1 MALTNVYYSPSGAGS
16 QDGSSAANAKA
27 AITGTSWTTDIEGE
41 TRQNTR
47 WIFLAGTYTVTEELV
62 PTSTDPN
69 ADNPHFWVGADAD
82 GNLLEPKWSD
92 DSQAH
97 LDTTDYPKIIRTN
110 NGTIFD
116 GAGTSTI
123 YKCLYLEN
131 TSTSYNQGGVLN
143 STFGESLRNFHHGLF
158 MKFGANASASN
169 NNARVHSN
177 FGAKCVMCEF
187 VAGGTKLDTMVQN
200 GGTHYS
206 TLINCRLYGSGT
218 SGSGNGNGVKCDTI
232 SPIIIN
238 CVIDNLHGN
247 GISDQST
254 TEGRNG
260 TFFSNT
266 ITRMGG
272 NGVDSDAAA
281 QTQGGVLVENNV
293 IYDVGGFA
301 VTANANDD
309 DRLLGSQIG
318 IGDATSG
325 NFQNLDEYENLFT
338 VTAVAT
344 TDFVDYANQDYRI
357 RRDSALYKK
366 AGAGSMNLGAIQ
378 NEDFEFVSV
387 S

>member
-1 MALTNVYYSPSGAGS
+1 
-16 QDGSSAANAKA
+16 
-27 AITGTSWTTDIEGE
+27 
-41 TRQNTR
+41 
-47 WIFLAGTYTVTEELV
+47 
-62 PTSTDPN
+62 
-69 ADNPHFWVGADAD
+69 
-82 GNLLEPKWSD
+82 
-92 DSQAH
+92 
-97 LDTTDYPKIIRTN
+97 
-110 NGTIFD
+110 
-116 GAGTSTI
+116 
-123 YKCLYLEN
+123 
-131 TSTSYNQGGVLN
+131 
-143 STFGESLRNFHHGLF
+143 
-158 MKFGANASASN
+158 
-169 NNARVHSN
+169 
-177 FGAKCVMCEF
+177 MCEF

-206 TLINCRLYGSGT
+206 TLINCRLYGAGT

-247 GISDQST
+247 GIADLST
-254 TEGRNG
+254 TENRNG
-260 TFFSNT
+260 TFFGNT

-281 QTQGGVLVENNV
+281 QTQGGVLVENNI

>member
-1 MALTNVYYSPSGAGS
+1 MALTDVYYSPSGAGS
-16 QDGSSAANAKA
+16 QDGSNAANAKA

-47 WIFLAGTYTVTEELV
+47 WIFLAGTYTVNEELV

-69 ADNPHFWVGADAD
+69 ADNPHFWVGADAS

-110 NGTIFD
+110 NGVIFD
-116 GAGTSTI
+116 ATGTSTI

-131 TSTSYNQGGVLN
+131 TSTAYNQGGVLN
-143 STFGESLRNFHHGLF
+143 STFSESLRNFLHGCFL
-158 MKFGANASASN
+158 KFGANASASN

-177 FGAKCVMCEF
+177 FGGKCVMCEF
-187 VAGGTKLDTMVQN
+187 VAGGTKLDNMVNN

-232 SPIIIN
+232 IPIIIN

-260 TFFSNT
+260 TFFGNT
-266 ITRMGG
+266 ITRIGG
-272 NGVDSDAAA
+272 NGIDSDAAA
-281 QTQGGVLVENNV
+281 QTQGGVLVENNI

-357 RRDSALYKK
+357 QRNSALYKSND
-366 AGAGSMNLGAIQ
+366 GMNIGAIQ

>member
-16 QDGSSAANAKA
+16 QDGSNAANAKA
-27 AITGTSWTTDIEGE
+27 AITGTSWTTAIEGE

-47 WIFLAGTYTVTEELV
+47 WIFLAGTYTVNEELV

-69 ADNPHFWVGADAD
+69 ADNPHFWVGADAS

-110 NGTIFD
+110 NGTIYD
-116 GAGTSTI
+116 ATGIATI

-131 TSTSYNQGGVLN
+131 TSTAYNQGSVLN
-143 STFGESLRNFHHGLF
+143 AAFSETRQNFHHGLF

-177 FGAKCVMCEF
+177 FTGKSIMCEF
-187 VAGGTKLDTMVQN
+187 VAGGTKLDCIIQN
-200 GGTHYS
+200 GGSHYS
-206 TLINCRLYGSGT
+206 TLVNCRLYGSGT

-232 SPIIIN
+232 APIIVN

-254 TEGRNG
+254 TANRNG
-260 TFFSNT
+260 TFFGNT

-281 QTQGGVLVENNV
+281 QTQGGVLVENNI
-293 IYDVGGFA
+293 IYDVGGYA
-301 VTANANDD
+301 VTANADDD
-309 DRLLGSQIG
+309 DRVLGSQIG

-325 NFQNLDEYENLFT
+325 NFQNLDEYENSFT

-357 RRDSALYKK
+357 RRDSALYKSNN
-366 AGAGSMNLGAIQ
+366 GMNFGAIQ

>member
-16 QDGSSAANAKA
+16 QDGSNAANAKA

-47 WIFLAGTYTVTEELV
+47 WIFLAGTYTVTEELA

-69 ADNPHFWVGADAD
+69 ADNPHFWVGADAS

-110 NGTIFD
+110 NGTIYD
-116 GAGTSTI
+116 AAGTSTI

-131 TSTSYNQGGVLN
+131 TSSAYNQGGVLN
-143 STFGESLRNFHHGLF
+143 ATFAESIRSFYHGLYV
-158 MKFGANASASN
+158 KFGNNSSASN
-169 NNARVHSN
+169 NNARVHNN
-177 FGAKCVMCEF
+177 FGSKCVMCEF
-187 VAGGTKLDTMVQN
+187 VAGGTKLNNVVNN

-218 SGSGNGNGVKCDTI
+218 SGNGNGNGVKCDTV

-238 CVIDNLHGN
+238 CVIDNLHGH
-247 GISDQST
+247 GISDEST
-254 TEGRNG
+254 SAGRNG
-260 TFFSNT
+260 TFFGNT
-266 ITRMGG
+266 ITRMG
-272 NGVDSDAAA
+272 DSGIASG
-281 QTQGGVLVENNV
+281 QGRQNQGGVLIENNI
-293 IYDVGGFA
+293 IYDMGGFA
-301 VTANANDD
+301 VKANANDD

-318 IGDATSG
+318 IGDVTSG
-325 NFQNLDEYENLFT
+325 NFNNLDEYENLFE
-338 VTAVAT
+338 VTAVT
-344 TDFVDYANQDYRI
+344 TADFVDYANQDYRI

-366 AGAGSMNLGAIQ
+366 VEAGSMNLGAIQ
-378 NEDFEFVSV
+378 NEDYEFISV
-387 S
+387 D

>member
-16 QDGSSAANAKA
+16 QDGSNAANAKA
-27 AITGTSWTTDIEGE
+27 AITGTSWTTAIEGE

-69 ADNPHFWVGADAD
+69 ADNPHFWVGADAS

-116 GAGTSTI
+116 ATGIATI

-131 TSTSYNQGGVLN
+131 TSTAYNQGSVLN
-143 STFGESLRNFHHGLF
+143 AAFSETRQNFHHGLF

-177 FGAKCVMCEF
+177 FTGKSIMCEF
-187 VAGGTKLDTMVQN
+187 VAGGTKLDCIIQN
-200 GGTHYS
+200 GGSHYS
-206 TLINCRLYGSGT
+206 TLVNCRLYGSGT

-232 SPIIIN
+232 APVIIN

-254 TEGRNG
+254 TANRNG
-260 TFFSNT
+260 TFFGNT

-281 QTQGGVLVENNV
+281 QTQGGVLVENNI
-293 IYDVGGFA
+293 IYDVGGYA
-301 VTANANDD
+301 VTANADDD
-309 DRLLGSQIG
+309 DRVLGSQIG

-325 NFQNLDEYENLFT
+325 NFQNLDEYENSFT

-357 RRDSALYKK
+357 QRNSALYKK
-366 AGAGSMNLGAIQ
+366 AEAGSMNLGAIQ

>member
-16 QDGSSAANAKA
+16 QDGSNAANAKA

-47 WIFLAGTYTVTEELV
+47 WIFLAGTYTVNEELV

-116 GAGTSTI
+116 ATGIATI

-131 TSTSYNQGGVLN
+131 TSTAFNQGSVLN
-143 STFGESLRNFHHGLF
+143 STFSETRQNFHHGLF
-158 MKFGANASASN
+158 MKFGVNGNASASN

-177 FGAKCVMCEF
+177 FGGKMVMCEL
-187 VAGGTKLDTMVQN
+187 VASGTKYDVIHHG
-200 GGTHYS
+200 GGTHKS
-206 TLINCRLYGSGT
+206 TIINCRLYGSGT
-218 SGSGNGNGVKCDTI
+218 SGSGNGHGSKSDTDAHQV
-232 SPIIIN
+232 IN
-238 CVIDNLHGN
+238 CVIDNVHGD
-247 GISDQST
+247 GVDLQST
-254 TEGRNG
+254 GTERSG
-260 TFFSNT
+260 TFVNNT
-266 ITRMGG
+266 ITRCGG
-272 NGVDSDAAA
+272 NGINGESTADA
-281 QTQGGVLVENNV
+281 TGGVVIENC
-293 IYDVGGFA
+293 IFYDIGGHA
-301 VTANANDD
+301 VTAHADD
-309 DRLLGSQIG
+309 DDKQYGTQIG

-325 NFQNLDEYENLFT
+325 NFNNLDEYENTYT
-338 VTAVAT
+338 VTAVSPA
-344 TDFVDYANQDYRI
+344 DFVDYANQDYRI
-357 RRDSALYKK
+357 QRNSALYKSNN
-366 AGAGSMNLGAIQ
+366 GMNFGAIQ
-378 NEDFEFVSV
+378 NEDFEFVSA

>member
-16 QDGSSAANAKA
+16 QDGSNAANAKA
-27 AITGTSWTTDIEGE
+27 AITGTSWTTAIEGE

-92 DSQAH
+92 DSQSH
-97 LDTTDYPKIIRTN
+97 LDTTDYPKIIRTD
-110 NGTIFD
+110 NGGIFD
-116 GAGTSTI
+116 AAGGSTI

-131 TSTSYNQGGVLN
+131 TSTAYTQGGVLN
-143 STFGESLRNFHHGLF
+143 STFAESLRNTHFGLF

-177 FGAKCVMCEF
+177 FTGKSIMCEF
-187 VAGGTKLDTMVQN
+187 VAGGTKLDCIVQN
-200 GGTHYS
+200 GGSHYS
-206 TLINCRLYGSGT
+206 TLVNCRLYGSGT

-254 TEGRNG
+254 TENRNG

-293 IYDVGGFA
+293 IYDVGGYA

-309 DRLLGSQIG
+309 DRVLGTQIG

-325 NFQNLDEYENLFT
+325 NFQNLDEYENSFT

-357 RRDSALYKK
+357 QRNSALYKK
-366 AGAGSMNLGAIQ
+366 AEAGSMNLGAIQ

>member
-16 QDGSSAANAKA
+16 EDGSSAANAKA

-47 WIFLAGTYTVTEELV
+47 WIFLAGTYTCNEELV

-92 DSQAH
+92 DSQSH

-123 YKCLYLEN
+123 YKCLHLEN
-131 TSTSYNQGGVLN
+131 TSTGYNQGGVLN
-143 STFGESLRNFHHGLF
+143 STFAESLRNTHHGLF
-158 MKFGANASASN
+158 MKFGANARASN

-187 VAGGTKLDTMVQN
+187 VAGGTNLDCMVQN

-232 SPIIIN
+232 SPIIVN

-247 GISDQST
+247 GISDEST

-309 DRLLGSQIG
+309 DRVLGTQIG

-325 NFQNLDEYENLFT
+325 NFQNLDEYENSFT

-357 RRDSALYKK
+357 RRDSALYKLNN
-366 AGAGSMNLGAIQ
+366 ALNLGAIQ

>member
-16 QDGSSAANAKA
+16 QDGSNAANAKA

-62 PTSTDPN
+62 PTSTDPD
-69 ADNPHFWVGADAD
+69 ADNPHFWVGADAS

-116 GAGTSTI
+116 AAGIGTI

-131 TSTSYNQGGVLN
+131 TSTAYNQGSVLN
-143 STFGESLRNFHHGLF
+143 ATFSETRQNFHYGLF
-158 MKFGANASASN
+158 MKFGNNSSASN
-169 NNARVHSN
+169 NNARVHNN
-177 FGAKCVMCEF
+177 FGGKTVMCEL
-187 VAGGTKLDTMVQN
+187 VAGGTKFNCIAHN

-206 TLINCRLYGSGT
+206 TLVNCRLYGTST
-218 SGSGNGNGVKCDTI
+218 SGSGDGHGTKSDTVAHQVV
-232 SPIIIN
+232 N
-238 CVIDNLHGN
+238 CVIDNVHGD
-247 GISDQST
+247 GIDLQST
-254 TEGRNG
+254 LERNG
-260 TFFSNT
+260 TFVNNT
-266 ITRMGG
+266 ITRCGG
-272 NGVDSDAAA
+272 NGINGDTAADV
-281 QTQGGVLVENNV
+281 TGGVVIENCI
-293 IYDVGGFA
+293 IYDVGGYA
-301 VTANANDD
+301 VTAHADNDD
-309 DRLLGSQIG
+309 KQYGTQIG

-325 NFQNLDEYENLFT
+325 NFNNLDEYENTYT

-357 RRDSALYKK
+357 QRNSALYKSNN
-366 AGAGSMNLGAIQ
+366 GMNFGAIQ

>member
-1 MALTNVYYSPSGAGS
+1 MALTNVFYSPSGAGS

-27 AITGTSWTTDIEGE
+27 ALTGTSWTTDIEGE

-47 WIFLAGTYTVTEELV
+47 WVFLAGTYTCTEELQ

-69 ADNPHFWVGADAD
+69 ADNPHFWVGADAS

-116 GAGTSTI
+116 GAGTSTV
-123 YKCLYLEN
+123 YKCLHLEN

-143 STFGESLRNFHHGLF
+143 STFSESLRNFHHGLF
-158 MKFGANASASN
+158 MRAPANASASN
-169 NNARVHSN
+169 NNSRVHSN

-187 VAGGTKLDTMVQN
+187 VHLGTKLDCIVN
-200 GGTHYS
+200 NAGTHYS

-218 SGSGNGNGVKCDTI
+218 SGSGNGSGAKCNTI

-238 CVIDNLHGN
+238 CVIDNLHGD
-247 GISDQST
+247 GISDEST

-260 TFFSNT
+260 TFFANT

-272 NGVDSDAAA
+272 NGVDSAGAA
-281 QTQGGVLVENNV
+281 QSQGGVLVENNIV
-293 IYDVGGFA
+293 YDVGGFA

-309 DRLLGSQIG
+309 DRLLGSQIA

-325 NFQNLDEYENLFT
+325 NFSNLDEYENLFT

-366 AGAGSMNLGAIQ
+366 TEAGNLNLGAIQ
-378 NEDFEFVSV
+378 NEDFEFISV